1 MVVRMALV
9 FRISFY
15 SVSFRL
21 STGKVVVAPAGD
33 DPRPHDSYAA
43 EPWSLES
50 EICLGEIAISQESEN
65 ADPRRRRSVPSVEDK
80 LFQKRS
86 FPFQVP
92 SGFTFVEAAGPAL

>member
-1 MVVRMALV
+1 V

-43 EPWSLES
+43 EPWALAS
-50 EICLGEIAISQESEN
+50 EICLDQIAIFQESEN
-65 ADPRRRRSVPSVEDK
+65 AEPRRRRSLPSVEDK
-80 LFQKRS
+80 LFEKILS
-86 FPFQVP
+86 PFQPP